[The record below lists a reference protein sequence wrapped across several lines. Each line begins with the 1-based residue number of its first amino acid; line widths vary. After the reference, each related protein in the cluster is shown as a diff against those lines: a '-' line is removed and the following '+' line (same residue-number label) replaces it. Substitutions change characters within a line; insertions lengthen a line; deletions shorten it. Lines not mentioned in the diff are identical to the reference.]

1 MGIGTG
7 TAMLIGTALIAGG
20 TAASYM
26 MTPKTPTQDLTD
38 YDLLR
43 RTQEEANAESD
54 AAQARIEE
62 ARKREELRQNQ
73 MAAEGILTSD
83 EGAQTLSI
91 RKQVLGV
98 SDKATK
104 KSEA

>member
-1 MGIGTG
+1 MGIETG
-7 TAMLIGTALIAGG
+7 TAIAISAAIAAAS
-20 TAASYM
+20 TAASVM
-26 MTPKTPTQDLTD
+26 MTPTTPTQDTTD

-62 ARKREELRQNQ
+62 ARKREQLRQQQ

-83 EGAQTLSI
+83 EGVAPLSV
-91 RKQVLGV
+91 RQQVLGADYQEFEG
-98 SDKATK
+98 S
-104 KSEA
+104 S